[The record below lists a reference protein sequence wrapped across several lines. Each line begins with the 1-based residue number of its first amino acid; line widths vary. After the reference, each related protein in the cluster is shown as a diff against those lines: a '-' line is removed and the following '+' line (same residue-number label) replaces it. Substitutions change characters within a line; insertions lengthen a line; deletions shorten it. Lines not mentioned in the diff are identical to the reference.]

1 MVGRR
6 GGVMLAMALAAG
18 GCTATAAPPAPPAA
32 TGTVRERIARL
43 ARGQVEFGSV
53 SLLPVR
59 FERSRIAG
67 PFEDGGRRL
76 YCISTRMKGRSLDTP
91 ERPKLVLR
99 EEAGALTILRE
110 EEEVCE
116 GHRSEPFPE
125 LDSAAG

>member
-1 MVGRR
+1 MCGAVG
-6 GGVMLAMALAAG
+6 LAAWLSA
-18 GCTATAAPPAPPAA
+18 CTATAAPPRAAP
-32 TGTVRERIARL
+32 GTLRERIAAL
-43 ARGQVEFGSV
+43 ALGQVAFGSV

-76 YCISTRMKGRSLDTP
+76 YCVSTRMKGRSLGEP

>member
-18 GCTATAAPPAPPAA
+18 GCTATAAPPAPTAS
-32 TGTVRERIARL
+32 TGTVRERIAVL

-76 YCISTRMKGRSLDTP
+76 YCVSTRMKGRTFDKP

-99 EEAGALTILRE
+99 EEAGALTILRDE
-110 EEEVCE
+110 EDVCE
-116 GHRSEPFPE
+116 GHRSEPFAE
-125 LDSAAG
+125 LDSPGA

>member
-1 MVGRR
+1 MLGAR
-6 GGVMLAMALAAG
+6 GGVVLAVALTAAG
-18 GCTATAAPPAPPAA
+18 CSVRAAPPSAA
-32 TGTVRERIARL
+32 TSTGSVRERIAAL
-43 ARGQVEFGSV
+43 ARSQVAFGSV

-76 YCISTRMKGRSLDTP
+76 YCVSTRMKGRSFGTP

-99 EEAGALTILRE
+99 EDAGALTILRD

-125 LDSAAG
+125 LDSAAD

>member
-1 MVGRR
+1 MLGAR
-6 GGVMLAMALAAG
+6 GGMVLAVALTAAG
-18 GCTATAAPPAPPAA
+18 CSVRAAPPSAA
-32 TGTVRERIARL
+32 TPMGSVRERIAAL
-43 ARGQVEFGSV
+43 ARGQVAFGSV

-76 YCISTRMKGRSLDTP
+76 YCVSTRMKGRSLDTP